1 MAKQLFLPSESIDRC
16 SLTQAS
22 LSYNIWGRA
31 FLKMKCYLDCSGELF
46 GAVSWLTLISSEIC
60 IVFDT
65 CLLLASSVTL
75 FLLHRYLLFFS
86 FPRLQPGTLYLGLTV
101 YSGSSGAFSGLP
113 GSNKN

>member
-46 GAVSWLTLISSEIC
+46 GAVSWLTL
-60 IVFDT
+60 
-65 CLLLASSVTL
+65 
-75 FLLHRYLLFFS
+75 
-86 FPRLQPGTLYLGLTV
+86 G
-101 YSGSSGAFSGLP
+101 
-113 GSNKN
+113 